1 MTKKSENSMDRIV
14 LEKIS
19 KMIQWW
25 NHAAAIHAEDKIII
39 IALKLG
45 IRLVGIVVLVT
56 LSPFALL
63 GLILAVAFAM

>member
-1 MTKKSENSMDRIV
+1 MTKKIENSTDRMV

-19 KMIQWW
+19 KTLKWW
-25 NHAAAIHAEDKIII
+25 NHAAAIHAEDKIIV

-45 IRLVGIVVLVT
+45 IRITGIVVLVA

-63 GLILAVAFAM
+63 GLILAIAFAM

>member
-1 MTKKSENSMDRIV
+1 MTEKPENSMDKIV

-19 KMIQWW
+19 KPIKGW
-25 NHAAAIHAEDKIII
+25 NHAAAIHAEDKIIM

-45 IRLVGIVVLVT
+45 IRITGIAVLVA
-56 LSPFALL
+56 LSPFAIL

>member
-1 MTKKSENSMDRIV
+1 MDRIV

-19 KMIQWW
+19 KTIKWW
-25 NHAAAIHAEDKIII
+25 NHAAAIHAGDKIIM

-45 IRLVGIVVLVT
+45 IRITGIVVLVA
-56 LSPFALL
+56 LSPFAIL

>member
-1 MTKKSENSMDRIV
+1 MTKKIENSMDKIV

-19 KMIQWW
+19 KTIKWW
-25 NHAAAIHAEDKIII
+25 NHAAAIHAEDKIIV

-45 IRLVGIVVLVT
+45 IRITGITVLVA
-56 LSPFALL
+56 LSPFAIL

>member
-1 MTKKSENSMDRIV
+1 MDKIV

-19 KMIQWW
+19 KTIKWW
-25 NHAAAIHAEDKIII
+25 NHAAVIHSEDKIIM

-45 IRLVGIVVLVT
+45 IRITGIVVLVA
-56 LSPFALL
+56 LSPFAIL